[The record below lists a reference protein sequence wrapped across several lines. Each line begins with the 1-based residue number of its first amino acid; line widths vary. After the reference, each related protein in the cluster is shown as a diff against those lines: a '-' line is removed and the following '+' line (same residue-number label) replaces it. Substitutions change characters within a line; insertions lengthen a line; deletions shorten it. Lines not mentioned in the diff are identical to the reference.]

1 MARQNLGILPAPL
14 QLALGCRETDY
25 GFIVTS
31 FQVTCAIPVLV
42 VLPGACWHRRVSV

>member
-1 MARQNLGILPAPL
+1 MARQILGILAAPL
-14 QLALGCRETDY
+14 QLALGWSEAEC

-42 VLPGACWHRRVSV
+42 VLPGASWHRRVSV